1 MKKPE
6 PTTELFGIFRLGPP
20 KIFKS
25 NPFPVSSIYNFN
37 FGQQGSCFAPSLR
50 GIKYNTIILRVG
62 TGDRDL
68 SVRAGVLMIV
78 GMILLD
84 IVPAIY
90 LCGWTVDC
98 VGD

>member
-1 MKKPE
+1 M
-6 PTTELFGIFRLGPP
+6 
-20 KIFKS
+20 
-25 NPFPVSSIYNFN
+25 SSIYNFN

-50 GIKYNTIILRVG
+50 GIKYNTIIPRAG

-68 SVRAGVLMIV
+68 SVRAAVMMIV

-90 LCGWTVDC
+90 LCGWIVDC
-98 VGD
+98 VGH

>member
-1 MKKPE
+1 M
-6 PTTELFGIFRLGPP
+6 
-20 KIFKS
+20 
-25 NPFPVSSIYNFN
+25 SSIYNFN

-50 GIKYNTIILRVG
+50 GIKYNIILRAG

-68 SVRAGVLMIV
+68 SVRAAVMMIV

-90 LCGWTVDC
+90 LCGWIVDC
-98 VGD
+98 VGH